1 MKIKKFNEQLL
12 NKVYQLKKFN
22 LDKDLNY
29 SLTINYIKI
38 VNDFKYQKLN
48 LVEIENH
55 IKKFDG
61 DITSYNLSITNRD
74 RYDEKR
80 YDSYWFDYDII
91 ITSGELLINF
101 TSRFLQ
107 LPYYKI
113 KDNSIENALQ
123 LIIFYKDKSKEIWDK
138 VI

>member
-123 LIIFYKDKSKEIWDK
+123 LISFYKDKSKEIWDK